1 MARDS
6 DWIRA
11 GKSDVTIC
19 MSGLKCGTLAVA
31 PDNLQHPTLAG
42 QHHRR
47 LNAMLLLVRQ
57 NEVTQP
63 VVVRR
68 VLVQVEDRFLRFLG
82 LESVRH
88 GERTGNLQKL
98 TTRKVVH

>member
-1 MARDS
+1 
-6 DWIRA
+6 
-11 GKSDVTIC
+11 
-19 MSGLKCGTLAVA
+19 
-31 PDNLQHPTLAG
+31 
-42 QHHRR
+42 
-47 LNAMLLLVRQ
+47 MLLLVRQ

-63 VVVRR
+63 VVVRC
-68 VLVQVEDRFLRFLG
+68 VLVQVEDRFLGFLG